1 MSKEK
6 PKLIVIDASAVL
18 HRAWHALPKLK
29 DPKGRTINAV
39 YGFTALLLKLLR
51 EQKPDYIAATFDTK
65 MPTFRHKKYKK
76 YKATRVPQPQE
87 FYDQIPIT
95 KNVIESFNIP
105 VFVKDGF
112 EADDLIATL
121 VTNFKSRFKNQSTQK
136 NLRARPSTPS
146 ECSGLASL
154 IVTGDL
160 DLLQLVDKQTNVYFL
175 KQGVKNIKI
184 YDTDAVDK
192 RFGLPPSQLVDF
204 KALVGDPSDN
214 IPGAPGIGPK
224 TAADLIKKFKTIE
237 NIYKHIEKSRTTS
250 KGKAEEG
257 EIKESAAENLIN
269 HKKNILLAK
278 ELITI
283 KNDVEGIKLNADNA
297 AHKLDI
303 GKITKLFNTL
313 GFKSLLKRLEQIN
326 AGEQNKLF

>member
-1 MSKEK
+1 MPEKKSKF
-6 PKLIVIDASAVL
+6 IVIDALAIL

-51 EQKPDYIAATFDTK
+51 EQKPDYIVATFDTK
-65 MPTFRHKKYKK
+65 VPTFRHKKYKK

-95 KNVIESFNIP
+95 KQVIESFNIP
-105 VFVKDGF
+105 VFSKDGF

-121 VTNFKSRFKNQSTQK
+121 IANQKSKIK
-136 NLRARPSTPS
+136 NLKSV
-146 ECSGLASL
+146 

-160 DLLQLVDKQTNVYFL
+160 DLLQLVDDQTHVYFL

-184 YDTDAVDK
+184 YDRDAVYE
-192 RFGLPPSQLVDF
+192 RFNLPPTQLIDF

-214 IPGAPGIGPK
+214 ILGAPGIGPK
-224 TAADLIKKFKTIE
+224 TAADLIKQFKTIE
-237 NIYKHIEKSRTTS
+237 KIYQYLKTPGDKIKKSVAKTL
-250 KGKAEEG
+250 
-257 EIKESAAENLIN
+257 IKN
-269 HKKNILLAK
+269 KKDVLLAK

-283 KNDVEGIKLNADNA
+283 KHNVDDIAFGPNNAT
-297 AHKLDI
+297 HKLDAE
-303 GKITKLFNTL
+303 KIIKIFQEL
-313 GFKSLLKRLEQIN
+313 GFYSLIKRLEKNGLGGQS
-326 AGEQNKLF
+326 ALF